1 MCRTGELKCDGAIVF
16 KKASQ
21 KRKFWQALKLT
32 VDKKVFN
39 LFFFHILADKTS
51 NKTDKNV
58 VYGWIIVLQK
68 KMSYRKKNIIKNVKL
83 TLSKNK
89 KYMKTSV
96 DIP

>member
-68 KMSYRKKNIIKNVKL
+68 KNVL
-83 TLSKNK
+83 QEK
-89 KYMKTSV
+89 KYHQKCE
-96 DIP
+96 INPK